1 MKGSIMSDNNDNNT
15 VQKPLTLTDVNWAEE
30 IEQYQGL
37 SLVDVWAPWCGPCR
51 IIGPVVEDIA
61 QEFAGRLKVG
71 KLNADENA
79 KAMQLG
85 VSGIPTLLI
94 FRNGQEID
102 RIVGAVPKPYLVEKI
117 NYHLGQTVTA

>member
-1 MKGSIMSDNNDNNT
+1 MSEKNT
-15 VQKPLTLTDVNWAEE
+15 VPKPLTLTDGNWSEE
-30 IEQYQGL
+30 IEQHQGL

-51 IIGPVVEDIA
+51 IIGPVVEEIA
-61 QEFAGRLKVG
+61 QEYAGRLKVG
-71 KLNADENA
+71 KLNADENT